1 MKEEKAELIRL
12 HMEFEN
18 EPIWINAAQIEH
30 VEKLSDPP
38 GTLITMVNETKH
50 HVVEPP
56 EQIQAK
62 IAE

>member
-1 MKEEKAELIRL
+1 
-12 HMEFEN
+12 ME
-18 EPIWINAAQIEH
+18 WIDAAQIEH

-50 HVVEPP
+50 HIVEPP